1 MKKTIQEIVT
11 SAAKYAVNYPG
22 QQIDDE
28 TREAIY
34 WSHLA
39 YLLNTLSR

>member
-22 QQIDDE
+22 QIDGE